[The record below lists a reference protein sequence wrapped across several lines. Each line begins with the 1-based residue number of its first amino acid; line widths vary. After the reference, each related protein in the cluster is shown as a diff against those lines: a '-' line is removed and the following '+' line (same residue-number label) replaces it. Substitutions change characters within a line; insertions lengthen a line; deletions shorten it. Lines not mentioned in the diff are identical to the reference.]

1 MQDKQEPEKPA
12 SNNTSPSQRDGQPPQ
27 DSRHPTQSAPEG
39 DSRHPVQSAPEGD
52 TRHLGTVVSSIE
64 GPSTRRFSF
73 VINKDTIVRRGQFVQ
88 LKTEEGRLIGRVADV
103 YKTNRYFMRP
113 ESVKEYQSSGK
124 LMDDIFPV
132 SDWEYLVADVSAV
145 GVYKGPGFGDSL
157 FPPSPGTRVVEP
169 EHDILTSF
177 FGLDDSG
184 LHLGDIPHHDIE
196 ARINL
201 TRLLH
206 KHLAILAI
214 SGAGKSFLA
223 SVLIEELLSRK
234 PEQGQLATIILDTH
248 GEYTSFAR
256 DPAYSSQTRVFPVRE
271 IQIGLSN
278 LSPYQLG
285 EFMPNLSHVQLREL
299 MKLMR
304 GIRNKAYGVS
314 DLIDMVEESD
324 DIKAATRDV
333 LLSVLEELRMTG
345 LFGVSDYPP
354 MDELVRQGG
363 LSVIDLSETTNL
375 RKKQT
380 VAAYLARKLFN
391 TRRNGVIPPYLLVVE
406 EAHQFIPEQA
416 GREAAISRGI
426 LTTMAR
432 EGRKFHASL
441 CLISQRP
448 IQLATTALS
457 QCNTHIILRVT
468 NPYDLDHIGKSSEG
482 ITSTVL
488 KQISSLPVGTGLLV
502 GEAVNSP
509 LFVQIRNRKS
519 RPSDKGIP
527 LEQAAAEYQ
536 KRVKQK
542 IKDAEEFM

>member
-1 MQDKQEPEKPA
+1 MQDKA
-12 SNNTSPSQRDGQPPQ
+12 QP
-27 DSRHPTQSAPEG
+27 G
-39 DSRHPVQSAPEGD
+39 
-52 TRHLGTVVSSIE
+52 LGTVVSTME

-73 VINKDTIVRRGQFVQ
+73 VMNKDTIVRRGQFVQ
-88 LKTEEGRLIGRVADV
+88 LKTEEGKLIGRVADV

-124 LMDDIFPV
+124 SMDDIFPV
-132 SDWEYLVADVSAV
+132 SDWEYLVADVSAL
-145 GVYKGPGFGDSL
+145 GVYRGPGFGDSL
-157 FPPSPGTRVVEP
+157 FPPSPGTRVLEP
-169 EHDILTSF
+169 EPDVLTSF
-177 FGLDDSG
+177 FGLDESG
-184 LHLGDIPHHDIE
+184 LHLGNIPHHDIDV
-196 ARINL
+196 RVSM
-201 TRLLH
+201 TRLLQ

-234 PEQGQLATIILDTH
+234 PEQGQLAAVVLDTH
-248 GEYTSFAR
+248 GEYASFAR
-256 DPAYSSQTRVFPVRE
+256 DPGLSSHTRVFPVGD

-304 GIRNKAYGVS
+304 GLRKQAFGVS
-314 DLIDMVEESD
+314 DLMDLVEESD
-324 DIKAATRDV
+324 EIKAATKDV

-345 LFGVSDYPP
+345 LFGVSDHPP

-375 RKKQT
+375 RKKQ
-380 VAAYLARKLFN
+380 VIAAYLARKLFN
-391 TRRNGVIPPYLLVVE
+391 ARRHGIIPPYLLVVE

-482 ITSTVL
+482 ITRPVL

-509 LFVQIRNRKS
+509 LFVQIRSRKS

-527 LEQAAAEYQ
+527 LEQAAREYQ

-542 IKDAEEFM
+542 TKDAESFM